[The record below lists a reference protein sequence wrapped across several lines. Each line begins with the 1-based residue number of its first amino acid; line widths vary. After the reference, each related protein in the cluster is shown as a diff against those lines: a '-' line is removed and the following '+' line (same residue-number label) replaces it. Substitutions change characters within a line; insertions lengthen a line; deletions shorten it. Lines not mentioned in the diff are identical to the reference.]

1 MARSLAR
8 VLFKDDRQHEICRAA
23 WVRTRASFGSPCH
36 ASATRHTLEAGVSDR
51 TNTSPLDATLR
62 FATALVKDGQSG
74 VTVILP
80 REPGVLSRARG
91 AASEAGVQVRADDV
105 GSLTITMRF
114 SGQTDDRQL
123 EDGGPARRTTRGRC
137 DVAFGGPEPFS
148 GGRWRVSGLG
158 VRALLVRL
166 RRRR

>member
-1 MARSLAR
+1 MAHSAR
-8 VLFKDDRQHEICRAA
+8 TSV
-23 WVRTRASFGSPCH
+23 WVRSTCLAWI
-36 ASATRHTLEAGVSDR
+36 TLLRVGDAGIHSKVGVSDR

-91 AASEAGVQVRADDV
+91 AASEAGVQVRADDI

-114 SGQTDDRQL
+114 SGQTDGQP

-158 VRALLVRL
+158 VRALLLRL